1 MKEISCLV
9 SYLTTSKQR
18 LSKTNIDNFFL
29 FQAKKLAQ
37 GLADEYDPIRKK
49 YWMMRIDQMQKR
61 K

>member
-1 MKEISCLV
+1 M